1 MRKLVRDVLREELT
15 SGDSAT
21 RKLLTELLLSIVP
34 KDSTGAELSSY
45 VKNLDVLL
53 SSRASESTLSA
64 VKSKTD
70 NLDVAL
76 STRASESTLSAIK
89 SKTDNLD
96 IALSALRDALKPA
109 RSPVTQDLSNYS
121 LAGGGSVNIDKTGL
135 DGWSAL
141 VAIVRVS
148 YNASATAGVRVRWL
162 YSPDGSNYDSPED
175 ADAQGNYYDPSFTA
189 GATRQATLLIPILAP
204 YVRVQIANKD
214 STYAHTLST
223 WTLTLR

>member
-1 MRKLVRDVLREELT
+1 MSYRYKYPPTPMDVSEVA
-15 SGDSAT
+15 AT
-21 RKLLTELLLSIVP
+21 RQTARDWSSDFAKLQ
-34 KDSTGAELSSY
+34 
-45 VKNLDVLL
+45 
-53 SSRASESTLSA
+53 
-64 VKSKTD
+64 
-70 NLDVAL
+70 
-76 STRASESTLSAIK
+76 
-89 SKTDNLD
+89 NLD

-121 LAGGGSVNIDKTGL
+121 LAGGGSVSIDKADL

-148 YNASATAGVRVRWL
+148 YNASATAGIRVRWL

-189 GATRQATLLIPILAP
+189 GATRQATLLVPILAP
-204 YVRVQIANKD
+204 YVRVQVANKD
-214 STYAHTLST
+214 PTYAHVLSA